1 MRVIGPYSVLLAAIF
16 LPLYHALSSEIPF
29 DDILQS
35 KPETHVAHYQSS
47 LTDMVSNRHL
57 SLTRFKL
64 ADKDH
69 TFYAAKNEPSNTL
82 NSFYFSTEPES
93 GLGPRP
99 LSEHMPEN
107 SAPVIIYKA
116 HLKLH
121 RRDNIIFFNSLDSSF
136 DVTTSRHPYRSG
148 FADNSQMTK
157 TIIDQQE
164 DIITFALQKP
174 YIQHDLPSDFQM
186 EWPVNITLFCNCGP
200 DKNLLLS
207 GSGTAS
213 LNAVSQQFM
222 LQGGMPS
229 NKGNYS
235 LGIQGDL
242 PYNLNNITMFH
253 ARAKLETPSGS
264 HHNSHG
270 SITSLITTEPDV
282 TIIGQYLGI
291 VRLPNHAVDNFAV
304 QFSN

>member
-69 TFYAAKNEPSNTL
+69 TFYAATNEPSNTL

-99 LSEHMPEN
+99 SSEHMPEN

-136 DVTTSRHPYRSG
+136 DVTTSRQP
-148 FADNSQMTK
+148 
-157 TIIDQQE
+157 
-164 DIITFALQKP
+164 
-174 YIQHDLPSDFQM
+174 
-186 EWPVNITLFCNCGP
+186 
-200 DKNLLLS
+200 
-207 GSGTAS
+207 
-213 LNAVSQQFM
+213 
-222 LQGGMPS
+222 
-229 NKGNYS
+229 
-235 LGIQGDL
+235 
-242 PYNLNNITMFH
+242 
-253 ARAKLETPSGS
+253 
-264 HHNSHG
+264 
-270 SITSLITTEPDV
+270 
-282 TIIGQYLGI
+282 
-291 VRLPNHAVDNFAV
+291 
-304 QFSN
+304 